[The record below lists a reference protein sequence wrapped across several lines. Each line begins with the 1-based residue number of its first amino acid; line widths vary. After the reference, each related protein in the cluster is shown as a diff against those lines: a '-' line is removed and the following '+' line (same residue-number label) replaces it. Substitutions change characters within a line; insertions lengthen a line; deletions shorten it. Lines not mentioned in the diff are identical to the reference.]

1 MWFVRRNGYL
11 LSAFQIFFLMY
22 DRWWSNVVQAV
33 GFILCRITPENSF
46 TTSLGESLSPPL
58 DLESLFGQDHYWW
71 LCDFILPLFICFL
84 FVGTMSDDLAY
95 LSPIFHLNQPSPI
108 IFYPLFSKW
117 RTKQGFGDMINVN
130 GWWNLL
136 VLVPWLSTTG
146 WCWWWGICL
155 W

>member
-33 GFILCRITPENSF
+33 GFIICRITPEKQFYN
-46 TTSLGESLSPPL
+46 TSGGKFIT
-58 DLESLFGQDHYWW
+58 LFGPWEPIYAGP
-71 LCDFILPLFICFL
+71 LLMIVRFYSSSLYLFFI
-84 FVGTMSDDLAY
+84 GTMSDDLAF
-95 LSPIFHLNQPSPI
+95 LSPIFHLYQPSPI
-108 IFYPLFSKW
+108 IFYPLVSKVLK
-117 RTKQGFGDMINVN
+117 KQGFGNMINVN

-136 VLVPWLSTTG
+136 DLVSWLSTNG
-146 WCWWWGICL
+146 WCWWWGKCI